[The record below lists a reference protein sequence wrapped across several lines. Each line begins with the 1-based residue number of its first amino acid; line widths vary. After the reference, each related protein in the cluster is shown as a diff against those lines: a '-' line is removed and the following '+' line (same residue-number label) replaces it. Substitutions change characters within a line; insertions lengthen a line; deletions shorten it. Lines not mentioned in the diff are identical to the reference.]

1 MKVFHPTFSLLLSL
15 TLLISHAAL
24 GLSLRDQLALAGKNE
39 DTHAQIELIR
49 RILDQ
54 EPGDG
59 DLREQLA
66 DLWMSVEDYDMA
78 EATLREWSDAPEA
91 VRANVLAA
99 VLFERDQKKD
109 EAVAMLEE
117 YLARNPDDLEIMR
130 QLVGYL
136 GDMGRE
142 ERVVDLSAR
151 RRACRVMPIYWYP
164 ARSHAGSC
172 KIFRER

>member
-1 MKVFHPTFSLLLSL
+1 M
-15 TLLISHAAL
+15 
-24 GLSLRDQLALAGKNE
+24 RDQLALAGKNE

-66 DLWMSVEDYDMA
+66 DLWLSVEDYDMA
-78 EATLREWSDAPEA
+78 EATLREWRDAPEA
-91 VRANVLAA
+91 VRASVLAA

-109 EAVAMLEE
+109 EAVALLEE
-117 YLARNPDDLEIMR
+117 CLAQNPDDLEITR

-136 GDMGRE
+136 GDMGEARKGD
-142 ERVVDLSAR
+142 RSSQPDSGSA
-151 RRACRVMPIYWYP
+151 
-164 ARSHAGSC
+164 
-172 KIFRER
+172 E